1 MKLYVARHGQSIYN
15 LLKLNNAEPATHVP
29 LSKKGEREA
38 SKLADDLSDVAFSVI
53 YVSELKRTQ
62 QTAKIINEFH
72 KVKIRVDRRLNDN
85 KTGFEGK
92 TYDEYNEELESKSDM
107 WNAHLNG
114 GESIMDV
121 NLRVKNFLDDLSR
134 DQSKTVLI
142 VTSLMIIQQIES
154 IVYGYRQ
161 EKVAKFIYE
170 TGTYHIY
177 NI

>member
-1 MKLYVARHGQSIYN
+1 
-15 LLKLNNAEPATHVP
+15 
-29 LSKKGEREA
+29 
-38 SKLADDLSDVAFSVI
+38 
-53 YVSELKRTQ
+53 
-62 QTAKIINEFH
+62 
-72 KVKIRVDRRLNDN
+72 
-85 KTGFEGK
+85 
-92 TYDEYNEELESKSDM
+92 M